1 MYFIG
6 APVVMSLPH
15 FLYADPVVQDAVYGL
30 NPNKIEH
37 QTILDIE
44 PVSISTF
51 NSQNEIKVFYIC
63 FFVFKFWSLYCF
75 YTSYCWFNPVK
86 QTLRS
91 LFYPTSAN

>member
-1 MYFIG
+1 
-6 APVVMSLPH
+6 MSLPH

-63 FFVFKFWSLYCF
+63 FFCF
-75 YTSYCWFNPVK
+75 QVLEFI
-86 QTLRS
+86 
-91 LFYPTSAN
+91 LFLHKLLLV